1 MPIQYAPSLF
11 LLPVLLAIQ
20 GAFVALVLATRMRA
34 AAGKARLA
42 LLGAS
47 AITFGVSIWG
57 MHFVG
62 MLALRMPSPAH
73 YLLDPTLLSFL
84 VAILAVAGAI
94 ALVANH
100 PLSRSAFLC
109 GALLMGTGIVG
120 MHFIGMSALS
130 TDFILSYNPAYVIAS
145 AIVGISASGLG
156 LHLALRTGTARQPP
170 VSAAVLIGLA
180 ISGMHYTA
188 MEGTTM
194 VVCAPPAAA
203 GAGLSP
209 EIFAVA
215 VAAVAIAISLGFL
228 LALPPERDADP
239 PVGRPAGPSPPF
251 SWASAAGVM
260 PQAALAAVP
269 SPPADPP
276 PADPP
281 LADPSWAEAGRGG
294 VETLP
299 HQADEVSGA
308 APSRG
313 ADGPPPRRA
322 AVALPAERQGRTIY
336 IEVGALR
343 AVHANGHYTMLV
355 DGEGEALCQLSISA
369 VEQKLDPKRFIRVH
383 RSHLVAFDA
392 VTSIERTGDGGLA
405 WLAGTR
411 LPVPVSRSR
420 YPTLRA
426 SLDARAE
433 GQPI

>member
-11 LLPVLLAIQ
+11 LLPVLLAVQ

-47 AITFGVSIWG
+47 AITLGVAIWG

-73 YLLDPTLLSFL
+73 YLLGPTLLSFI

-100 PLSRSAFLC
+100 PLSSAAFLF
-109 GALLMGTGIVG
+109 GALLMGAGIVG
-120 MHFIGMSALS
+120 MHFIGMSALN

-156 LHLALRTGTARQPP
+156 LHLALRTGAARQPP

-194 VVCAPPAAA
+194 VVCAPPAAS
-203 GAGLSP
+203 GAGLP
-209 EIFAVA
+209 PQIFAVM
-215 VAAVAIAISLGFL
+215 VAAVAVAISLGFL
-228 LALPPERDADP
+228 LALHPERGAETPAD
-239 PVGRPAGPSPPF
+239 VPAGPSPPF
-251 SWASAAGVM
+251 SWASVASVM
-260 PQAALAAVP
+260 PQTALAAVP
-269 SPPADPP
+269 PP

-281 LADPSWAEAGRGG
+281 WAEQERGG

-299 HQADEVSGA
+299 RLAEANSA
-308 APSRG
+308 TPFCG
-313 ADGPPPRRA
+313 ADGPPPRRPA
-322 AVALPAERQGRTIY
+322 IALPAERQGRTIY
-336 IEVGALR
+336 IEVSVLR

-355 DGEGEALCQLSISA
+355 DGEGEALCQLSIGA
-369 VEQKLDPKRFIRVH
+369 VESKLDPKRFIRVH

-411 LPVPVSRSR
+411 MPVPVSRSR